1 MLYNVGNI
9 SGTYQKCWFLY
20 LQHIPKCI
28 IYDIVFDR
36 REISGENIHILFSF
50 LFISLSGDRRGGM
63 GAFLL
68 MALSLAVQGRICIV
82 YSVYKSLVQGIRVY
96 LLFLF
101 KAGHGFLQDL
111 CHKTYFIWKLAWLK
125 QCCHFVTRIE
135 FSKV

>member
-1 MLYNVGNI
+1 MSEISPELIRSVG
-9 SGTYQKCWFLY
+9 FY

-111 CHKTYFIWKLAWLK
+111 CHKTYFI
-125 QCCHFVTRIE
+125 
-135 FSKV
+135 

>member
-1 MLYNVGNI
+1 MKFVLTYVILICYTMSEISPELIRSVG
-9 SGTYQKCWFLY
+9 FY

-111 CHKTYFIWKLAWLK
+111 CHKTYFI
-125 QCCHFVTRIE
+125 
-135 FSKV
+135 